1 MYLPVA
7 GRCSLQQQKSPS
19 GLTQSEAFPL
29 PFHLLFPLFSSVVF
43 VIGMMMVKRGT
54 SKGVSPWTGTFL
66 GNIWL
71 ALIWSVP
78 ALVQGKIAPMEVWGQ
93 AVVIG
98 SLFVLGQLFTYLAF
112 QYGDVSVATPIFGVK
127 VLIVAVLGAVLAGDV
142 VPVRVW
148 LAAVLATVGV
158 ILVQSAGRSAGG
170 HGRLTETDRRGR
182 TILMAV
188 AAATSL
194 SLFDVF
200 LQKWGPGWNSR
211 EFLPVAFGCTA
222 LLSCG
227 LLPWVDRPGRLR
239 QLNAVRWILPGTLL
253 MAIQA
258 VSMSYSLSTYG
269 DATRI
274 NIVYALRGL
283 WGVLLAWGL
292 ARWFRGGEAD
302 LSPRVMLLRLLGAV
316 LLTASV
322 VVALARLT
330 EI

>member
-1 MYLPVA
+1 MPV
-7 GRCSLQQQKSPS
+7 
-19 GLTQSEAFPL
+19 
-29 PFHLLFPLFSSVVF
+29 HLLFPLFSSVVF
-43 VIGMMMVKRGT
+43 VVGMMMVKRGT

-78 ALVQGKIAPMEVWGQ
+78 AFAQGAVVPMEVWGQ
-93 AVVIG
+93 AAVIG

-112 QYGDVSVATPIFGVK
+112 QYGDVSVATPVFGVK

-142 VPVRVW
+142 VPIRVW
-148 LAAVLATVGV
+148 MAAVLAAVGV
-158 ILVQSAGRSAGG
+158 ILVQSAAGRSAVRGQ
-170 HGRLTETDRRGR
+170 RSRQADRKGR
-182 TILMAV
+182 TIIMAL

-200 LQKWGPGWNSR
+200 LQKWGPSWNSR
-211 EFLPVAFGCTA
+211 EFLPVAFGCA
-222 LLSCG
+222 AVLSCG

-239 QLNAVRWILPGTLL
+239 ELNAVWWILPGTLL
-253 MAIQA
+253 MAVQA

-283 WGVLLAWGL
+283 WGVLLAWAL
-292 ARWFRGGEAD
+292 ARWFSGGEAD
-302 LSPRVMLLRLLGAV
+302 LAPGVMLLRLLGAV

-322 VVALARLT
+322 VVALAV
-330 EI
+330 